1 MSEIKLKIVI
11 DGKEAIATL
20 NLTEK
25 EIGDLTKEFAN
36 SQESTRSFN
45 EGLNASLERA
55 RNSIM
60 GLKEVWS
67 VFSGMFG
74 GAVSAYQEAEVAEI
88 QLTTAMKQRG
98 QYTEAALQD
107 LQEYA
112 ANLQLTTTFEGD
124 EAIALMAKL
133 QAMGLS
139 NQQTKEATNLGANLA
154 ALMGTDLASTSKIL
168 ADLFAGDA
176 TMINRYVK
184 GLDEAVLKSGDMN
197 AIMSM
202 LNQVVGGQAEALAQ
216 ASSGPL
222 KQFQNSFGDLTET
235 VGGTISVAILPFVKG
250 ASTVMNALNS
260 ISPAI
265 TGVIGTIGML
275 TAAMVTLKVTGLSG
289 NITSIFAYRVN
300 LATLIPSLG
309 ANTAATGVATAA
321 HIGFGASVKAATLA
335 IKGFLLSNPL
345 GWAIMGVTAIWG
357 VVEAFDLLGEKS
369 DELKEQQKAY
379 YESLSLS
386 DLRKEQEEFSKAQE
400 DTATRYYDVQKEIN
414 AIANKDYRTTEERL
428 VAIERL
434 KFKNGELR
442 DLKITINKLGE
453 QHREIATQIAAKEAE
468 IKAQMEG
475 QVSTLKDRIEKIG
488 KSNKEQQIIDLEN
501 KRKSDIEAVNISVKD
516 QQEKSRLL
524 AGIEKLHQEDLKKI
538 NEKEQKDRQNAN
550 RQASSNAE
558 QQAKRLSDLESELSK
573 ERATNKDRELLELKN
588 WYDTRYEIAKNNA
601 QLLSALNEVY
611 TTKKQLIEVEYSVP
625 EESLPEFVPEDIDM
639 TDVYL
644 DEYEKV
650 QRLKLQM
657 IDNEYARQQAL
668 ADYEYALNVEK
679 YGDLESLKLDHDMKI
694 AEIDK
699 LKEEAITNNAVST
712 LQTIGAAFGKHTLA
726 YKMMAST
733 QALISTWQMAQEAYK
748 SAATIPLVGFILAPA
763 AAAAA
768 VATGLG
774 NVAKINSTNVETGY
788 AEGGLL
794 PKGKAGFVEGWHN
807 EIIAPEETFI
817 DVLNSSIIPR
827 LTSPG
832 PVVVNTVDA
841 NLSSKIEALFD
852 KIDTWQTKLSVIMDT
867 NDVNKNLKQNDRFIA
882 RYGYY

>member
-11 DGKEAIATL
+11 DGKEAITTL

-25 EIGDLTKEFAN
+25 ELADLKGGFGDAGKSSAGFTN
-36 SQESTRSFN
+36 Q
-45 EGLNASLERA
+45 LNNSLENA

-124 EAIALMAKL
+124 EAIALMGKL

-139 NQQTKEATNLGANLA
+139 NQQTKEATKLGANLA
-154 ALMGTDLASTSKIL
+154 ALMGTDLASTSKLL

-197 AIMSM
+197 AIMAM

-222 KQFQNSFGDLTET
+222 KQFQNSFGDLTEA

-275 TAAMVTLKVTGLSG
+275 TAAMVTLKITGLTG
-289 NITSIFAYRVN
+289 NITSILTYRVN

-386 DLRKEQEEFSKAQE
+386 DLRKEQEEFSKAQT
-400 DTATRYYDVQKEIN
+400 DTASRYYEVQKEIN
-414 AIANKDYRTTEERL
+414 AIANKDYRTTEERS

-434 KFKNGELR
+434 KFKNEELR

-558 QQAKRLSDLESELSK
+558 QQAKRLSDLEFELSK

-601 QLLSALNEVY
+601 QLLSALDEVY

-625 EESLPEFVPEDIDM
+625 EEALPEFVPEDIDM

-668 ADYEYALNVEK
+668 ADYEHNLAVEK
-679 YGDLESLKLDHDMKI
+679 FGDLESLKLEHDMKI

-827 LTSPG
+827 LSPPN
-832 PVVVNTVDA
+832 PVFVNAGNNDF
-841 NLSSKIEALFD
+841 SSKIESLFN
-852 KIDTWQTKLSVIMDT
+852 KIDAWQTKLSVIMDT

>member
-25 EIGDLTKEFAN
+25 ELADLKGGFGDAGKSSAGFTN
-36 SQESTRSFN
+36 Q
-45 EGLNASLERA
+45 LNNSLENA

-74 GAVSAYQEAEVAEI
+74 GAVSAYQEAEIAEI

-98 QYTEAALQD
+98 HYTEAAMQD

-124 EAIALMAKL
+124 EAIALMGNL

-139 NQQTKEATNLGANLA
+139 NQQTKEATKLGANLA
-154 ALMGTDLASTSKIL
+154 ALMGTDLASTSRLL

-197 AIMSM
+197 AIMAM

-222 KQFQNSFGDLTET
+222 KQFQNSFGDLTEA

-275 TAAMVTLKVTGLSG
+275 TAAMVTLKITGLTG
-289 NITSIFAYRVN
+289 NITSILAYRVN

-386 DLRKEQEEFSKAQE
+386 DLRKEQEEFSKAQT
-400 DTATRYYDVQKEIN
+400 DTASRYYEVQKEIN
-414 AIANKDYRTTEERL
+414 AIANKDYRTTEERS

-434 KFKNGELR
+434 KFKNEELR

-601 QLLSALNEVY
+601 QLLSALDEVY

-625 EESLPEFVPEDIDM
+625 EEALPEFVPEDIDM

-668 ADYEYALNVEK
+668 ADYEYNLAVEK
-679 YGDLESLKLDHDMKI
+679 YGDLESLKLEHDMKI

-726 YKMMAST
+726 YKMMSST

-832 PVVVNTVDA
+832 PVVVNTGDA

-852 KIDTWQTKLSVIMDT
+852 KIDTWQSKLSVIMDT

>member
-25 EIGDLTKEFAN
+25 ELADLKGGFGDAGKSSAGFTN
-36 SQESTRSFN
+36 Q
-45 EGLNASLERA
+45 LNNSLENA

-124 EAIALMAKL
+124 EAIALMGKL

-139 NQQTKEATNLGANLA
+139 NQQTKEATKLGANLA
-154 ALMGTDLASTSKIL
+154 ALMGTDLASTSKLL

-197 AIMSM
+197 AIMAM

-222 KQFQNSFGDLTET
+222 KQFQNSFGDLTEA
-235 VGGTISVAILPFVKG
+235 VGGTISVAILPFTKAG
-250 ASTVMNALNS
+250 TTVINALNS

-265 TGVIGTIGML
+265 TGVIGAVGLL

-289 NITSIFAYRVN
+289 NIASIFAYRVH
-300 LATLIPSLG
+300 LSTLIPSLG
-309 ANTAATGVATAA
+309 ANTAATGIATAA
-321 HIGFGASVKAATLA
+321 HIGFGAAVKSATLA
-335 IKGFLLSNPL
+335 IKGFLMSNPL

-369 DELKEQQKAY
+369 DEMKEKQKAY

-386 DLRKEQEEFSKAQE
+386 DLRKEQEEFGKVQA
-400 DTATRYYDVQKEIN
+400 DTADRYYEVQKEIN
-414 AIANKDYRTTEERL
+414 AIANKDYRTTEERS

-434 KFKNGELR
+434 KFKNEELR

-668 ADYEYALNVEK
+668 ADYEYNLAVEK
-679 YGDLESLKLDHDMKI
+679 YGDLESLKLEHDMKI

-827 LTSPG
+827 LSPPN
-832 PVVVNTVDA
+832 PVFVNAGNNDF
-841 NLSSKIEALFD
+841 SSKIESLFN
-852 KIDTWQTKLSVIMDT
+852 KIDAWQTKLSVIMDT

>member
-25 EIGDLTKEFAN
+25 ELADLKGGFGDAGKSSAGFTN
-36 SQESTRSFN
+36 Q
-45 EGLNASLERA
+45 LNNSLENA

-124 EAIALMAKL
+124 EAIALMGKL

-139 NQQTKEATNLGANLA
+139 NQQTKEATKLGANLA
-154 ALMGTDLASTSKIL
+154 ALMGTDLASTSKLL

-197 AIMSM
+197 AIMAM

-222 KQFQNSFGDLTET
+222 KQFQNSFGDLTEA

-275 TAAMVTLKVTGLSG
+275 TAAMVTLKITGLTG
-289 NITSIFAYRVN
+289 NITSILAYRVN

-309 ANTAATGVATAA
+309 ANTAATGEATAA

-386 DLRKEQEEFSKAQE
+386 DLRKEQEEFSKAQT
-400 DTATRYYDVQKEIN
+400 DTASRYYEVQKEIN
-414 AIANKDYRTTEERL
+414 AIANKDYRTTEERS

-434 KFKNGELR
+434 KFKNEELR

-601 QLLSALNEVY
+601 QLLSALDEVY

-625 EESLPEFVPEDIDM
+625 EEALPEFVPEDIDM

-668 ADYEYALNVEK
+668 ADYEYNLAVEK
-679 YGDLESLKLDHDMKI
+679 YGDLESLKLEHDMKI

-726 YKMMAST
+726 YKMMSST

-832 PVVVNTVDA
+832 PVVVNTGDA

-852 KIDTWQTKLSVIMDT
+852 KIDTWQSKLSVIMDT

>member
-25 EIGDLTKEFAN
+25 ELADLKGGFGDAGKSSAGFTN
-36 SQESTRSFN
+36 Q
-45 EGLNASLERA
+45 LNNSLENA

-124 EAIALMAKL
+124 EAIALMGNL

-139 NQQTKEATNLGANLA
+139 NQQTKEATKLGANLA
-154 ALMGTDLASTSKIL
+154 ALMGTDLASTSKLL

-184 GLDEAVLKSGDMN
+184 GLDEAVMKSGDMN
-197 AIMSM
+197 AIMAM

-222 KQFQNSFGDLTET
+222 KQFQNSFGDLTEA

-275 TAAMVTLKVTGLSG
+275 TAAMVTLKITGLTG
-289 NITSIFAYRVN
+289 NITSILAYRVN

-386 DLRKEQEEFSKAQE
+386 DLRKEQEEFSKAQT
-400 DTATRYYDVQKEIN
+400 DTASRYYEVQKEIN
-414 AIANKDYRTTEERL
+414 AIANKDYRTTEERS

-434 KFKNGELR
+434 KFKNEELR

-558 QQAKRLSDLESELSK
+558 QQAKRLSDLEFELSK

-601 QLLSALNEVY
+601 QLLSALDEVY

-625 EESLPEFVPEDIDM
+625 EEALPEFVPEDIDM

-668 ADYEYALNVEK
+668 ADYEHNLAVEK
-679 YGDLESLKLDHDMKI
+679 FGDLESLKLEHDMKI

-827 LTSPG
+827 LSPPN
-832 PVVVNTVDA
+832 PVFVNAGNNDF
-841 NLSSKIEALFD
+841 SSKIESLFN
-852 KIDTWQTKLSVIMDT
+852 KIDAWQTKLSVIMDT

>member
-25 EIGDLTKEFAN
+25 ELADLKGGFGDAGKSSAGFTN
-36 SQESTRSFN
+36 Q
-45 EGLNASLERA
+45 LNNSLENA

-124 EAIALMAKL
+124 EAIALMGKL

-139 NQQTKEATNLGANLA
+139 NQQTKEATKLGANLA
-154 ALMGTDLASTSKIL
+154 ALMGTDLASTSKLL

-197 AIMSM
+197 AIMAM

-222 KQFQNSFGDLTET
+222 KQFQNSFGDLTEA

-275 TAAMVTLKVTGLSG
+275 TAAMVTLKITGLTG
-289 NITSIFAYRVN
+289 NITSILAYRVN

-321 HIGFGASVKAATLA
+321 HIGFGAAVKSATLA

-386 DLRKEQEEFSKAQE
+386 DLRKEQEEFSKAQT
-400 DTATRYYDVQKEIN
+400 DTASRYYEVQKEIN
-414 AIANKDYRTTEERL
+414 AIANKDYRTTEERS

-434 KFKNGELR
+434 KFKNEELR

-601 QLLSALNEVY
+601 QLLSALDEVY

-625 EESLPEFVPEDIDM
+625 EEALPEFVPEDIDM

-668 ADYEYALNVEK
+668 ADYEYNLTVEK
-679 YGDLESLKLDHDMKI
+679 YGDLESLKLEHDMKI
-694 AEIDK
+694 AKIDK

-832 PVVVNTVDA
+832 PVVVNTGDA

-852 KIDTWQTKLSVIMDT
+852 KIDTWQSKLSVIMDT

>member
-25 EIGDLTKEFAN
+25 ELADLKGGFGDAGKSSAGFTN
-36 SQESTRSFN
+36 Q
-45 EGLNASLERA
+45 LNNSLENA

-74 GAVSAYQEAEVAEI
+74 GAVSAYQEAEIAEI

-98 QYTEAALQD
+98 HYTEAAMQD

-124 EAIALMAKL
+124 EAIALMGNL

-139 NQQTKEATNLGANLA
+139 NQQTKEATKLGANLA
-154 ALMGTDLASTSKIL
+154 ALMGTDLASTSKLL

-184 GLDEAVLKSGDMN
+184 GLDEAVMKSGDMN
-197 AIMSM
+197 AIMAM

-222 KQFQNSFGDLTET
+222 KQFQNSFGDLTEA

-275 TAAMVTLKVTGLSG
+275 TAAMVTLKITGLTG
-289 NITSIFAYRVN
+289 NITSILAYRVN

-386 DLRKEQEEFSKAQE
+386 DLRKEQEEFSKAQT
-400 DTATRYYDVQKEIN
+400 DTASRYYEVQKEIN
-414 AIANKDYRTTEERL
+414 AIANKDYRTTEERS

-434 KFKNGELR
+434 KFKNEELR

-558 QQAKRLSDLESELSK
+558 QQAKRLSDLEFELSK

-601 QLLSALNEVY
+601 QLLSALDEVY

-625 EESLPEFVPEDIDM
+625 EEALPEFVPEDIDM

-668 ADYEYALNVEK
+668 ADYEHNLAVEK
-679 YGDLESLKLDHDMKI
+679 FGDLESLKLEHDMKI

-827 LTSPG
+827 LSPPN
-832 PVVVNTVDA
+832 PVFVNAGNNDF
-841 NLSSKIEALFD
+841 SSKIESLFN
-852 KIDTWQTKLSVIMDT
+852 KIDAWQTKLSVIMDT

>member
-25 EIGDLTKEFAN
+25 ELADLKVGFGDAGKSSAGFTN
-36 SQESTRSFN
+36 Q
-45 EGLNASLERA
+45 LNNSLENA

-74 GAVSAYQEAEVAEI
+74 GAVSAYQEAEIAEI

-98 QYTEAALQD
+98 HYTEAAMQD

-124 EAIALMAKL
+124 EAIALMGNL

-139 NQQTKEATNLGANLA
+139 NQQTKEATKLGANLA
-154 ALMGTDLASTSKIL
+154 ALMGTDLASTSKLL

-197 AIMSM
+197 AIMAM

-222 KQFQNSFGDLTET
+222 KQFQNSFGDLTEA

-275 TAAMVTLKVTGLSG
+275 TAAMVTLKITGLTG
-289 NITSIFAYRVN
+289 NITSILAYRVN

-321 HIGFGASVKAATLA
+321 HIGFGAAVKSATLA

-386 DLRKEQEEFSKAQE
+386 DLRKEQEEFSKAQT
-400 DTATRYYDVQKEIN
+400 DTASRYYEVQKEIN
-414 AIANKDYRTTEERL
+414 AIANKDYRTTEERS

-434 KFKNGELR
+434 KFKNEELR

-558 QQAKRLSDLESELSK
+558 QQAKRLSDLEFELSK

-601 QLLSALNEVY
+601 QLLSALDEVY

-625 EESLPEFVPEDIDM
+625 EEALPEFVPEDIDM

-668 ADYEYALNVEK
+668 ADYEHNLAVEK
-679 YGDLESLKLDHDMKI
+679 FGDLESLKLEHDMKI

-827 LTSPG
+827 LSPPN
-832 PVVVNTVDA
+832 PVFVNAGNNDF
-841 NLSSKIEALFD
+841 SSKIESLFN
-852 KIDTWQTKLSVIMDT
+852 KIDAWQTKLSVIMDT